1 MLLTFPPDVALAE
14 PHRVIWNVALP
25 EHLCH
30 NVQLA
35 DGLDFGKA
43 VDDIKEVIE
52 WLRSGGT
59 QKIGITGFCQGGA
72 LTCLAAENASVDCA
86 VAFYGY
92 PKSSPS
98 KVSSLTAYDIS
109 TQPSNALWK
118 FSLNGSDK

>member
-1 MLLTFPPDVALAE
+1 MPE
-14 PHRVIWNVALP
+14 P
-25 EHLCH
+25 LCY

-35 DGLDFGKA
+35 DGLDFGRA

-59 QKIGITGFCQGGA
+59 QKVGITGFCQGGA
-72 LTCLAAENASVDCA
+72 LTCLAAENAPVDCA

-98 KVSSLTAYDIS
+98 KVSSL
-109 TQPSNALWK
+109 
-118 FSLNGSDK
+118 

>member
-1 MLLTFPPDVALAE
+1 MHKVWLAD
-14 PHRVIWNVALP
+14 
-25 EHLCH
+25 HLCH
-30 NVQLA
+30 DVQLA

-43 VDDIKEVIE
+43 VEDIKKVIE

-59 QKIGITGFCQGGA
+59 RRVGITGFCQGGA

-98 KVSSLTAYDIS
+98 KVSSLTAYDSS
-109 TQPSNALWK
+109 TQLVNAPWE
-118 FSLNGSDK
+118 SHREGSDS